1 MTRVTEDGAVDRVPP
16 GLVVVLALAM
26 ALPMLVLYAIGAL
39 GSQLI
44 TDLGVDRTELGALPA
59 AAFAV
64 AAVLSLWAGRIV
76 DRVGTRSAGA
86 ALFLV
91 VAVSFAMM
99 ALAGG
104 LGLLVVA
111 VAACGIAQ
119 ALSNP
124 VTNRIIADR
133 LPARARGAVV
143 GIKQSGVQLAALVA
157 GVGLPPVAAVWGWQA
172 ALAWVPPVALVC
184 LIATIRL
191 PHAVRGPGTAP
202 ARLLPT
208 APGRALGWLLALQ
221 LCLGAG
227 LSAVTTFVALYAHQG
242 LGASAQHGALVLAGF
257 GVSGM
262 VSRVLWT
269 SVAGRRDDPSGLQLM
284 LALLAAIAAGA
295 LWLSSVVPAGG
306 LALVWAGALGVGAT
320 AVAANAVSMLSVIN
334 DRRFGPVGHASALAS
349 SGFFAGFVISPPLA
363 GLLADTAGFGGT
375 WVLVIGAFL
384 LATGCATALQ
394 RLGHAS
400 VAAPAP

>member
-1 MTRVTEDGAVDRVPP
+1 MDRVPP
-16 GLVVVLALAM
+16 GLVVVLTLAM

-39 GSQLI
+39 GPQLI

-86 ALFLV
+86 ALFGV
-91 VAVSFAMM
+91 VAVSFATMT
-99 ALAGG
+99 LAGG

-133 LPARARGAVV
+133 VPARARGAVV
-143 GIKQSGVQLAALVA
+143 GIKQSGVQLAALIA
-157 GVGLPPVAAVWGWQA
+157 GVALSPVAAVWGWHA
-172 ALAWVPPVALVC
+172 ALAWVPPVALAC
-184 LIATIRL
+184 LIATLRL
-191 PHAVRGPGTAP
+191 PHTVRGPGTAP

-227 LSAVTTFVALYAHQG
+227 LSAVTTFVALYAHQ
-242 LGASAQHGALVLAGF
+242 
-257 GVSGM
+257 
-262 VSRVLWT
+262 
-269 SVAGRRDDPSGLQLM
+269 D
-284 LALLAAIAAGA
+284 
-295 LWLSSVVPAGG
+295 
-306 LALVWAGALGVGAT
+306 
-320 AVAANAVSMLSVIN
+320 
-334 DRRFGPVGHASALAS
+334 
-349 SGFFAGFVISPPLA
+349 
-363 GLLADTAGFGGT
+363 
-375 WVLVIGAFL
+375 
-384 LATGCATALQ
+384 
-394 RLGHAS
+394 
-400 VAAPAP
+400 